1 MEQFME
7 QWPNGWGTGLG
18 SKPPGGSK
26 INPTFDPS
34 EIDQMSARNL
44 RRYKVIP

>member
-7 QWPNGWGTGLG
+7 QWPNGLGYWTTNPEVLG

-34 EIDQMSARNL
+34 EIEQMSARNL
-44 RRYKVIP
+44 